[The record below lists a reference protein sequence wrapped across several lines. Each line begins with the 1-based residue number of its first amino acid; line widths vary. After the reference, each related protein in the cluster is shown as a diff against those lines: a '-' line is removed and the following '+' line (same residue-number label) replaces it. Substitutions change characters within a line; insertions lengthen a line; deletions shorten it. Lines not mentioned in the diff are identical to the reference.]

1 MPELPEVETIR
12 RDLSKSVVGRTIET
26 VEIGEKRDIF
36 CECLPGDVQRALP
49 GRVIEAVD
57 RVGKNLIVRLSDG
70 PVLLVHLGMTGQLY
84 TVAPDEALLDH
95 THVVLELAGDV
106 RLVFRDVRRFGHL
119 ELLRDGD
126 LTTCVSLR
134 NVGLDARARGFT
146 AERLMR
152 IMSGRSA
159 VIKSALLNQS
169 LVAGLGNIY
178 VCEALHRARVHPE
191 ARCNELSEK
200 QWRALHGAIVKV
212 LDEAIAAE
220 GTTVSD
226 YVTGSGVPGGFQKR
240 LRVYGRE
247 GLSCRRRGCS
257 GTVIRI
263 VQSGRATFFCPSCQP
278 K

>member
-12 RDLSKSVVGRTIET
+12 RDLRRSVVGLTVET
-26 VEIGEKRDIF
+26 VDLRRPDV
-36 CECLPGDVQRALP
+36 LLQTNPDDLARAMSGDAIQ
-49 GRVIEAVD
+49 AVD
-57 RVGKNLIVRLSDG
+57 RVGKNLILRMSGGAAVI
-70 PVLLVHLGMTGQLY
+70 VHLGMTGQFYVIAADAKPL
-84 TVAPDEALLDH
+84 AH
-95 THVVLELAGDV
+95 THIVLNLSGNV
-106 RLVFRDVRRFGHL
+106 RLVFRDVRRFGHV
-119 ELLRDGD
+119 ELLADGALD
-126 LTTCVSLR
+126 ASRSLR
-134 NVGLDARARGFT
+134 NVGLDARARGLT
-146 AERLMR
+146 AKRLMQ

-191 ARCNELSEK
+191 VRCNELGEK
-200 QWRALHGAIVKV
+200 QWRALHRAIVKV

-247 GLSCRRRGCS
+247 GLCCRRRGCS
-257 GTVIRI
+257 GTVVRI
-263 VQSGRATFFCPSCQP
+263 VQSGRATFFCPSCQL

>member
-12 RDLSKSVVGRTIET
+12 RDLRRSVLGLT
-26 VEIGEKRDIF
+26 VESVGIRRSDMLLDTDPAELVRAMSGE
-36 CECLPGDVQRALP
+36 A
-49 GRVIEAVD
+49 IEAVD
-57 RVGKNLIVRLSDG
+57 RLGKNLIVRMSSG
-70 PVLLVHLGMTGQLY
+70 AAVIVHLGMTGQFYVIGENEEPL
-84 TVAPDEALLDH
+84 AH
-95 THVVLELAGDV
+95 THIVFGLRGGT
-106 RLVFRDVRRFGHL
+106 RLIFRDVRRFGHV
-119 ELLRDGD
+119 ELVANGAAEASR
-126 LTTCVSLR
+126 SLR
-134 NVGLDARARGFT
+134 NVGLDARARAFT
-146 AERLMR
+146 AKRLIE
-152 IMSGRSA
+152 IMAGRSA

-169 LVAGLGNIY
+169 FVAGLGNIY
-178 VCEALHRARVHPE
+178 VCETLHRARISPE
-191 ARCNELSEK
+191 ARCNELGEK
-200 QWRALHGAIVKV
+200 QWRGLHGAIVKV

-263 VQSGRATFFCPSCQP
+263 VQSGRATFYCPSCQP